1 MVTKSNTKEKVHPTC
16 ISSTPRV
23 ADPNRVGSSPFSAK
37 SWRTKAEEERER
49 AAPMTMASSRLRM
62 LTRSGLEWS
71 TVVRMR
77 VPRALL
83 MGSSKNVKVREH
95 SMTCRKGATNLIECR
110 ALSGCKALVLEEGFG
125 LSRSLSIVQMKGQM
139 LTKSGLKW
147 STVVRTRRRNAPRKR
162 GDHVHSFGKVR
173 RTSAAFGLIF
183 RFHPAANSLYG
194 CRADLVVTA
203 FKKNNAIFPTSKQ
216 EMWVQ
221 KIFVKIDHDL
231 ATRNLKLN
239 YVGRK
244 ASLAIFSLS
253 GYDD

>member
-1 MVTKSNTKEKVHPTC
+1 MVNKVQHEGKVHPTC

-95 SMTCRKGATNLIECR
+95 SMTCRKGATILSECR
-110 ALSGCKALVLEEGFG
+110 ALSGCKALLLERGFIKSKRLYLVRILRTDVTQFG
-125 LSRSLSIVQMKGQM
+125 LERENGS
-139 LTKSGLKW
+139 
-147 STVVRTRRRNAPRKR
+147 
-162 GDHVHSFGKVR
+162 
-173 RTSAAFGLIF
+173 
-183 RFHPAANSLYG
+183 
-194 CRADLVVTA
+194 
-203 FKKNNAIFPTSKQ
+203 
-216 EMWVQ
+216 
-221 KIFVKIDHDL
+221 
-231 ATRNLKLN
+231 
-239 YVGRK
+239 
-244 ASLAIFSLS
+244 
-253 GYDD
+253 